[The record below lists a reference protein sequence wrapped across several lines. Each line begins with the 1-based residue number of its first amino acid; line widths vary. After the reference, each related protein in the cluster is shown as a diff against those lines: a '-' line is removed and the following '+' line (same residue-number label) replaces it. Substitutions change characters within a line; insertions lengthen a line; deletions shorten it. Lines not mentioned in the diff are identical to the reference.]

1 MANRNSQNSRVVCMQ
16 FLSQKADTTNFS
28 KFHSSFF
35 LSNEYTHVKDRQKQ
49 KKGMKTPASL
59 QIVL

>member
-1 MANRNSQNSRVVCMQ
+1 MANRNNQNSRVVCTQ

-28 KFHSSFF
+28 KFHSSFI
-35 LSNEYTHVKDRQKQ
+35 LSNEYTHVKDKQ
-49 KKGMKTPASL
+49 KRRKGMKVPASL